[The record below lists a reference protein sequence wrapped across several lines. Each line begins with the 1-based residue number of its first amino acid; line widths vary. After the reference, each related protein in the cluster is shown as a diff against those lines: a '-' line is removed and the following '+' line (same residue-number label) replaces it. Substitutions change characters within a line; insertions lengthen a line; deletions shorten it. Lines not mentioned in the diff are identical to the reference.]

1 MSLSFRA
8 PAKHKEVATEE
19 RIRLALRGIA
29 SHHAGMVP
37 LWKSLVEELYQQGL
51 IKVVFATET
60 LAAGINMPART
71 TVITSM
77 SKRSSDG
84 VGPLTSN
91 ELRQMCGRAGRRG
104 KDTVGHSIM
113 MRSRWEG
120 APEAFTL
127 VMQQPDPLTSKF
139 APNYAMVLNL
149 LMDRPL
155 DECRQIV
162 ERSFGSFLA
171 AKNKHKL
178 QVAADANSDLR
189 QQVQEAQDIVERV
202 DPEDLR
208 VFQKLTER
216 LKTEQRV
223 ARILSHQA
231 QDNRKS
237 MFEDMILY
245 CQAGTPVLIRY
256 TSVDPYSEDDQSG
269 VDIRKGPPDSGI
281 ILGAYDASQVLDV
294 TTPDY
299 VVCLTKSN
307 RIRIITAADVVD
319 VDTESETVSLGPDVT
334 AESLIESL
342 PPKRKWLRAGVDSFV
357 LAGNPLT
364 GEIVDRIPVLE
375 KPGTPP
381 EVLAQEDRVRHVEA
395 LLVAH
400 PIFAVYTAQ
409 HLPFPICTLVQRDFC
424 ALNSFLFV
432 FARTSAMTGRTCFVL
447 RGIWL
452 IRPPPVSCGR

>member
-1 MSLSFRA
+1 VSSFSHACLTCGCRIS
-8 PAKHKEVATEE
+8 AKHKEVATEE

-37 LWKSLVEELYQQGL
+37 LWKSVVEELYQEGL

-71 TVITSM
+71 TVITAM

-84 VGPLTSN
+84 VGSLTSN

-155 DECRQIV
+155 DECREIV

-171 AKNKHKL
+171 AKNKQRL
-178 QVAADANSDLR
+178 EVAADANSELR
-189 QQVQEAQDIVERV
+189 EQVEEAQDIVDRV

-223 ARILSHQA
+223 ARILTHQA

-245 CQAGTPVLIRY
+245 CQAGTPVLLKY
-256 TSVDPYSEDDQSG
+256 TSADPYAAPDDMSSTETL
-269 VDIRKGPPDSGI
+269 KGSPESGI
-281 ILGAYDASQVLDV
+281 IVGAYDPSQVLDA

-307 RIRIITAADVVD
+307 RIRIVTASEVVE
-319 VDTESETVSLGPDVT
+319 VDTESEAVSLGDDVT
-334 AESLIESL
+334 PESLIESL
-342 PPKRKWLRAGVDSFV
+342 PNKRKWLRAGAESFV
-357 LAGNPLT
+357 LPGTPVT
-364 GEIVDRIPVLE
+364 QKIVDRIPELE
-375 KPGTPP
+375 PPGTPP

-400 PIFAVYTAQ
+400 PIFEVR
-409 HLPFPICTLVQRDFC
+409 PIPRLGASCI
-424 ALNSFLFV
+424 
-432 FARTSAMTGRTCFVL
+432 L
-447 RGIWL
+447 RIV
-452 IRPPPVSCGR
+452 RC